1 MNSISIHKSLFVLFL
16 FLQSLSAQIDVSK
29 ELGQIIFYDI
39 ELSKHAN
46 YFANKNDNTE
56 IDRNISNQIKLQI
69 ENFKNIDSLIINNDS
84 FKVNFM
90 IFLGMQIYRI

>member
-1 MNSISIHKSLFVLFL
+1 MNSISIHKSLFVHL

-29 ELGQIIFYDI
+29 ELENNFYDI

-56 IDRNISNQIKLQI
+56 IDRNISTDKLQI
-69 ENFKNIDSLIINNDS
+69 ENFKNIDSL
-84 FKVNFM
+84 
-90 IFLGMQIYRI
+90 